1 MGSETPTVAMGVSNY
16 YWAVPPSSG
25 IFTRL
30 QTDEAFLG
38 LMGVLFYRGSGMF
51 HFFTELD
58 DEEGEEILSDA
69 VIRYAN
75 LFGPEPAARRL
86 IEEFRHLVEETRL
99 RHPGVERRRCTLDK
113 TARLFMDRLPKVL
126 SHARD
131 DASASAFVEKL
142 LFGDQT
148 HGALEAKKS
157 DVRKHSDN
165 PGYVCGYFISLSL
178 VKEGA
183 RVLSAIDTETALKDE
198 LSDAPWEFESFLRWR
213 SLYVAA
219 AAHDEVLFVGVC

>member
-1 MGSETPTVAMGVSNY
+1 MGVSNY

-113 TARLFMDRLPKVL
+113 TQGILLERLPTVL
-126 SHARD
+126 GHVRD
-131 DASASAFVEKL
+131 DAPAFVEKL
-142 LFGDQT
+142 VFGDRE
-148 HGALEAKKS
+148 HGALEAIKAS
-157 DVRKHSDN
+157 GRKCSDN
-165 PGYVCGYFISLSL
+165 PGSSSAGFVSLSL

-183 RVLSAIDTETALKDE
+183 RVLNAIDTETVLADALGD
-198 LSDAPWEFESFLRWR
+198 DPWAVENFLRWR